1 MIKKAC
7 KNVFEIALYATVLNN
22 PIISPVIGKT
32 GEVIYLCQEPID
44 KFKEKIGGMKNVK
57 R

>member
-1 MIKKAC
+1 MIKKVC
-7 KNVFEIALYATVLNN
+7 KDIFEVALYATVLNN
-22 PIISPVIGKT
+22 PIISPVIETT

-44 KFKEKIGGMKNVK
+44 KIKEKIGGIKNVK

>member
-7 KNVFEIALYATVLNN
+7 KNVFEVALYATILNN
-22 PIISPVIGKT
+22 PIISPVIEKT
-32 GEVIYLCQEPID
+32 GEVIYLCQDPID
-44 KFKEKIGGMKNVK
+44 NFKEKIGGNKNVK